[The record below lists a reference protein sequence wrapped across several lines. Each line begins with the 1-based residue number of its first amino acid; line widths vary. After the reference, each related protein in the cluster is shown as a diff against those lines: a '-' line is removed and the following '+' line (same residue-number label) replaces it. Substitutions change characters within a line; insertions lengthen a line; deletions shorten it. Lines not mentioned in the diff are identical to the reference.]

1 MHDPA
6 RSVAPVGRAP
16 SRRPRNT
23 RGRPRGSVY
32 YDPEA
37 GAYRDMMHNV
47 VARSQVGGIPLVP
60 TDDQIERAIETGD
73 TDCFLLPA
81 DR

>member
-1 MHDPA
+1 MT
-6 RSVAPVGRAP
+6 R
-16 SRRPRNT
+16 
-23 RGRPRGSVY
+23 RGRSSQSVERRLDALETREDGPVGSVY